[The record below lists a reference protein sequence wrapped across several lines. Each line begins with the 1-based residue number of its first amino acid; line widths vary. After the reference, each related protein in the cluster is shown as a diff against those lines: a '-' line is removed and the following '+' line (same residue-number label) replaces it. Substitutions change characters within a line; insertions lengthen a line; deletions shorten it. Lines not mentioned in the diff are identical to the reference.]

1 MPNASINPAVKAL
14 SPPPIPL
21 VQQWGNSYDG
31 SLGPLLDLSQA
42 VPGYPPHS
50 AILNWLAEAAA
61 DASLAGY
68 GNIEGES
75 ALRSAY
81 ASHVS
86 DLYNASLVP
95 ANVHITAGCNQAF
108 ISTMMAI
115 AGAGDTA
122 LLSNPFYFN
131 HESTLDMLGIKTRLY
146 ETDPHTGFLPSLPSI
161 QENLDD
167 SVKAIVLISPN
178 NPTGAVYP
186 TDLLM
191 RIYRL
196 CQEKGLWLIL
206 DETYRD
212 FLPTGREKPHAL
224 LNEKGWGANFIQLY
238 SFSKSFCIPG
248 HRLGAVLAAPEV
260 VQEIAKVMDNLQI
273 CAPRIPQMA
282 VAKAL
287 PALTDWRQANRA
299 EIAARATVLKEVMT
313 QCPDWPIKAMGA
325 YFAYIKHPFHA
336 KSSTD
341 VAKILATQC
350 GVTCIPG
357 EFFGTGQEQYL
368 RVAFANADQQQ
379 LKLLSDRLIECQ
391 ATIE

>member
-21 VQQWGNSYDG
+21 VQQWGKSYNG

-42 VPGYPPHS
+42 VPGYPPHP
-50 AILNWLAEAAA
+50 AILNWLAEAAS

-68 GNIEGES
+68 GDIEGES
-75 ALRSAY
+75 ALRAAY
-81 ASHVS
+81 AAHVS
-86 DLYNASLVP
+86 NLYNAPLIP

-108 ISTMMAI
+108 ISTVMAI
-115 AGAGDTA
+115 AGAGDTV

-146 ETDPHTGFLPSLPSI
+146 ETDPQTGFLPSLPSI
-161 QENLDD
+161 RENLDD
-167 SVKAIVLISPN
+167 TVKAIVLISPN

-186 TDLLM
+186 TDLLAQL
-191 RIYRL
+191 YCL

-212 FLPTGREKPHAL
+212 FLPTGREKPHTL
-224 LNEKGWGANFIQLY
+224 LNEKEWGANFIQLY

-260 VQEIAKVMDNLQI
+260 IQEIAKVMDNLQI
-273 CAPRIPQMA
+273 CAPRIPQTA

-287 PALTDWRQANRA
+287 PALTTWRQANRT
-299 EIAARATVLKEVMT
+299 EIAARATVLTEVMAR
-313 QCPDWPIKAMGA
+313 CPDWPIMAMGA
-325 YFAYIKHPFHA
+325 YFAYIKHPFDA
-336 KSSTD
+336 RSSVD
-341 VAKILATQC
+341 VAKILATKC

-357 EFFGTGQEQYL
+357 EFFGAGQEQYL
-368 RVAFANADQQQ
+368 RIAFANADQQQ
-379 LKLLSDRLIECQ
+379 LKQLSDRLIECQ
-391 ATIE
+391 STT